1 MLKDNKVLYS
11 YNDIMIEPNGI
22 SSINS
27 RSECVPFDKNG
38 KLPIFTAPMS
48 TVIDENNF
56 DLFQSNN
63 IYAILPRNVNYQTRI
78 NFINQGKWVALSL
91 NEFKEL
97 FVDKK
102 TKFTRTPKVLIDIAN
117 GHMKLMYDYVARAKS
132 NYENDI
138 EIMVGN
144 IANPETY
151 HYCVKA
157 GVDYV
162 RVGIGG
168 GSGCITSSNTA
179 IHYPMA
185 SLINDI
191 YLIKDKYYFNRKG
204 LPKIIADGGIRN
216 YSDIIKAL
224 ALGADYVMVG
234 SLFCSLIESTGKIF
248 YKNDNN
254 EYFEVDTSKKILS
267 YDNLYKLFYG
277 MASKNGQYD
286 INGAK
291 TKTSEGISKYIK
303 VTSNI
308 ETWVENMKDYLKSAM
323 SYTNVKTITDFNPKN
338 ITTIIISKNTQESI
352 NK

>member
-1 MLKDNKVLYS
+1 MLKDKVLYS
-11 YNDIMIEPNGI
+11 YNDIMIEPNDI
-22 SSINS
+22 SLINS
-27 RSECVPFDKNG
+27 RSECIPFDENG

-48 TVIDENNF
+48 TVVDENNF
-56 DLFQSNN
+56 NLFQSNN

-102 TKFTRTPKVLIDIAN
+102 TEFTRTPKVLIDIAN
-117 GHMKLMYDYVARAKS
+117 GHMKLMYDYVTKAKL

-185 SLINDI
+185 SLIYSI
-191 YLIKDKYYFNRKG
+191 YHEKCKYNGSKINK

-234 SLFCSLIESTGKIF
+234 SLFCSLIESAGKIF
-248 YKNDNN
+248 YKDNN
-254 EYFEVDTSKKILS
+254 EYFEVDNSKKILN

-277 MASKNGQYD
+277 MASKNGQCD
-286 INGAK
+286 INGIK

-323 SYTNVKTITDFNPKN
+323 SYTNVKIIKDFNPEN
-338 ITTIIISKNTQESI
+338 ITTIVISKNTQESI